1 MLFFTPVGAVRYF
14 LPTTGDP
21 MRLPEL
27 RKPTPDGRANI
38 RNEPRFNSG
47 IPEN

>member
-14 LPTTGDP
+14 LSTTGGP
-21 MRLPEL
+21 VRLPEL
-27 RKPTPDGRANI
+27 RKPRPDGRTRI
-38 RNEPRFNSG
+38 RNQPKLGSG